1 MRGNY
6 FTEAAMAVETPGGGA
21 ADPGVWDDEDVDFWG
36 RSRTDFGE
44 EEEEEEEDDEEDD
57 DESDTAMDDIDD
69 DDEGDEID
77 RMELFGHR

>member
-44 EEEEEEEDDEEDD
+44 EEEEEDDEEDD